1 MLQITCTCV
10 SEGRDAAS
18 LFIVKNHS
26 LADGLEQKEKLSI
39 YNVPEPALQF
49 GRK

>member
-1 MLQITCTCV
+1 V